1 MFITSLRGGK
11 AFAAGQK
18 IRELN
23 SRISKLRTI
32 SDKQKAKIPAVTII
46 KQSTE
51 NMNNVKSEKYSI
63 SPNVI
68 EEKCLSSQRFR
79 TLFNFERIERSK
91 NVSDR
96 LHKYDGKRY
105 AVKKKK
111 IHNILEIDEKVLA
124 LAERIR
130 ISAPEK
136 FYKQTFQNIPY
147 FNKKAI
153 FTIRKQ
159 NIDKKMK
166 KNIKIYQKDS
176 KELNYL
182 H

>member
-1 MFITSLRGGK
+1 MFITSLRRGK

-32 SDKQKAKIPAVTII
+32 SDKQKAKMPAVTII

-96 LHKYDGKRY
+96 LHKYDRKRY
-105 AVKKKK
+105 TVKKKK

-130 ISAPEK
+130 KSAPEK

>member
-1 MFITSLRGGK
+1 M
-11 AFAAGQK
+11 
-18 IRELN
+18 
-23 SRISKLRTI
+23 
-32 SDKQKAKIPAVTII
+32 TII

-51 NMNNVKSEKYSI
+51 NINNVKSEKYSI

-68 EEKCLSSQRFR
+68 EEKFLSSQRFR

-91 NVSDR
+91 NVLDR
-96 LHKYDGKRY
+96 LRKYGRKRY

-111 IHNILEIDEKVLA
+111 IHNSLEIDEKVLA
-124 LAERIR
+124 LAERIKKLV
-130 ISAPEK
+130 PEK

-147 FNKKAI
+147 FNKKTV

>member
-1 MFITSLRGGK
+1 M
-11 AFAAGQK
+11 
-18 IRELN
+18 
-23 SRISKLRTI
+23 
-32 SDKQKAKIPAVTII
+32 TII

-51 NMNNVKSEKYSI
+51 NINNVKSEKYSI

-68 EEKCLSSQRFR
+68 EEKFLSSQRFR

-91 NVSDR
+91 NVLDR
-96 LHKYDGKRY
+96 LRKYSRKRY

-111 IHNILEIDEKVLA
+111 IHNSLEIDEKVLA
-124 LAERIR
+124 LAERIKKLV
-130 ISAPEK
+130 PEK

-147 FNKKAI
+147 FNKKTV